1 MPKELRKNETV
12 NEKGDRIILYYFIV
26 ENSGLRNESGKTTY
40 GIGVEMYTQ
49 LPGERTTKERKV
61 IDSVFADK
69 NEAEC
74 FVDIICRGCVTPITL
89 EDIIYDYITE
99 KAI

>member
-1 MPKELRKNETV
+1 MSKELRKNETMSAM
-12 NEKGDRIILYYFIV
+12 GDRIVLYYFIV
-26 ENSGLRNESGKTTY
+26 ENPTLKNDFGKTTY

-49 LPGERTTKERKV
+49 LPGERTSKERKV

-69 NEAEC
+69 TEAEC
-74 FVDIICRGCVTPITL
+74 FIDIICRGCVTPTTL
-89 EDIIYDYITE
+89 EDVIYDYITD